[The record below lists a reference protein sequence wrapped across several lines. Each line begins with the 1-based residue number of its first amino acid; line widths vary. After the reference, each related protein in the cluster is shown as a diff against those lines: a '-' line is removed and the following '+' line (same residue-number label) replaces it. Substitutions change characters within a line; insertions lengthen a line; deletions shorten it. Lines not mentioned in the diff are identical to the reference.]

1 MPTNPIKTFVS
12 STYED
17 LKNHRAHVIKAL
29 RKSGIFVDPMEDW
42 TAESDEPKVFSGDRI
57 KGCNFCV
64 LLVAFRRGYVPKN
77 ETYSITQLEYQAAM
91 DEGMDVLVY
100 LLNEN
105 AAWPQGFDERD
116 SDPEVRAWRSHLE
129 QRHGRELFGPD
140 PSSIDV
146 SPAITRWV
154 VKHAH
159 PVIADL
165 SGLVG
170 ELNDQEAVLRKRKSV
185 VTSYLERIRDLLK
198 HAHDELSAG
207 RIPHGDCQQIYD
219 TGDLLVEAIGKD
231 VSGEKIRRLQELL
244 KGAYRVEMLH
254 EALDNESDRQINLA
268 ELERTRGSFSALIEA
283 IRVSPAAPRG

>member
-1 MPTNPIKTFVS
+1 MPSNPIKTFVS

-42 TAESDEPKVFSGDRI
+42 TAESDEPKVFSGDRV

-77 ETYSITQLEYQAAM
+77 ETFSITQLEYQAAIN
-91 DEGMDVLVY
+91 EGMDVLVY

-105 AAWPQGFDERD
+105 AAWPSGFDERD
-116 SDPEVRAWRSHLE
+116 SDPEVRAWRSRLE

-140 PSSIDV
+140 PSSIDI
-146 SPAITRWV
+146 SPSIARWV

-159 PVIADL
+159 PVVADL

-170 ELNDQEAVLRKRKSV
+170 ELADQEDILRNRRAE
-185 VTSYLERIRDLLK
+185 VTSYLERIHDLIQ

-207 RIPHGDCQQIYD
+207 RIPHGDCQQIFD

-231 VSGEKIRRLQELL
+231 VKGEKIRRLQGLL

-268 ELERTRGSFSALIEA
+268 ALERTRGSFAALIEA
-283 IRVSPAAPRG
+283 IRVAPAAHRG